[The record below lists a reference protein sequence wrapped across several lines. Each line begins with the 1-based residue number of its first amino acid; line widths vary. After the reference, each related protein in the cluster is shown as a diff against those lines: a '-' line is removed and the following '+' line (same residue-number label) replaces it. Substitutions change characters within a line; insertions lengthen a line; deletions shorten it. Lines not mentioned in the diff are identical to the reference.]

1 MQLGEQASA
10 LVRVS
15 ESSFTD
21 QLTIKNDKVSLKL
34 AHSCKR
40 AFGNFYQ
47 QVSTVSKNL
56 AELFGGLS
64 TILGTCL
71 WVRWALNGQRMGV
84 GHRRVG
90 LRGW

>member
-21 QLTIKNDKVSLKL
+21 QLTIKNDNVSLKL

-40 AFGNFYQ
+40 TFGNFYQ
-47 QVSTVSKNL
+47 QVSIVSKKL
-56 AELFGGLS
+56 ADLFGGLS
-64 TILGTCL
+64 TTFLG
-71 WVRWALNGQRMGV
+71 VSVGKMGFKWPED
-84 GHRRVG
+84 GGRA
-90 LRGW
+90 